1 MRHRSLAVA
10 ALTLATWGCGGAG
23 GLGGYTSAPGVSF
36 RREDRVVLTAAN
48 YVEAIAV
55 SQRLVFSVTRNALT
69 IYDRQF
75 DAWQP
80 PVELPPEL
88 AAGRISSVA
97 ADPVEDAVWIGTFGT
112 VLFYRP
118 LVDVQIAAS
127 VPGLPDVILFDA
139 RDMASG
145 AYVRAG
151 GGWYLISRVGTVTPV
166 MQGQLPPPAAQIRQP
181 SLQEVY
187 ARYPSLQN
195 FQAMMTRDE
204 QLRSWPVTA
213 VGTAPETEMVWLGT
227 GGNGMYRVDPRFGE
241 AQHVPFGLIAEGA
254 GALARAADGVWA
266 ASYSGGMAGRGGLT
280 FVRTDLQSWRWIEGG
295 IDQPF
300 AQTRALDLAVRG
312 QLAWVATD
320 RGLFRLDIQNPL
332 GVRRWSL
339 TNGLPDDRALAV
351 AAVGTGVW
359 VGTARGLS
367 YIPGDPASATARAVS
382 QTMLQGIPVRGLA
395 SSGDTIWAAT
405 DAGLIAALT
414 TDSMPR
420 RPTATDSRL
429 RQPLVAVARVDS
441 MLFAASE
448 TEVIALL
455 GARVLPM
462 PALGRGQLGVG
473 RVLSMAADS
482 QTVWVAGDRGVAV
495 VHRSTGVHRLLQVPS
510 AIPAPALDI
519 VLEPEFAWIATRDG
533 VVRLRRLPD
542 GSVR

>member
-1 MRHRSLAVA
+1 M
-10 ALTLATWGCGGAG
+10 
-23 GLGGYTSAPGVSF
+23 GGYTSAPGVSF
-36 RREDRVVLTAAN
+36 RREDRVVLTSAN

-55 SQRLVFSVTRNALT
+55 SQRLVFSVTRNALA

-80 PVELPPEL
+80 PVELAPEM
-88 AAGRISSVA
+88 AAGRISSIA

-118 LVDVQIAAS
+118 LVDVQISAS
-127 VPGLPDVILFDA
+127 VPGAPDVIFFDS
-139 RDMASG
+139 RDQSTG

-151 GGWYLISRVGTVTPV
+151 GGWYLVSRVGTVTPV
-166 MQGQLPPPAAQIRQP
+166 SPNQLPPPSARIRQP
-181 SLQEVY
+181 TLQEVY

-195 FQAMMTRDE
+195 FQSMMTRDE
-204 QLRSWPVTA
+204 QMRSWPVTA

-227 GGNGMYRVDPRFGE
+227 AGNGMYRVDPRFGE
-241 AQHVPFGLIAEGA
+241 AEHVPFGLISEGA

-280 FVRTDLQSWRWIEGG
+280 FVRTDLQSWRWLEGG
-295 IDQPF
+295 IDRPF

-312 QLAWVATD
+312 QQAWVATD
-320 RGLFRLDIQNPL
+320 RGLFRLDTQNPL

-351 AAVGTGVW
+351 AAVGAGVW

-367 YIPGDPASATARAVS
+367 FIEGDPAAASARAVS

-395 SSGDTIWAAT
+395 ASGDTIWAAT

-414 TDSMPR
+414 TDTLPR

-429 RQPLVAVARVDS
+429 RQPLVAVALVDS
-441 MLFAASE
+441 VLFAASE
-448 TEVIALL
+448 NEVVALR
-455 GARVLPM
+455 GARVMPM
-462 PALGRGQLGVG
+462 PGLGRGQLGVG
-473 RVLSMAADS
+473 RVLAIAADS
-482 QTVWVAGDRGVAV
+482 QTVWVAGDQGVAV
-495 VHRSTGVHRLLQVPS
+495 VQRSSGVHRVLPVPS

-519 VLEPEFAWIATRDG
+519 VLDPDFAWIATREG